1 MKKLLLATAI
11 ALAPASAQAAAF
23 TNGSFE
29 SASVNP
35 GAGFLSLTAGN
46 TSVTGWTVGGGG
58 IDYIGTYWQAAEGVR
73 SIDLSLGSNG
83 SIAQTFDTLS
93 GVLYNVRFFLS
104 GNPDGPP
111 VIKLADVQASGNALA
126 SYTFDRT
133 GNSRPNMLWRPYTY
147 QFTATGTSTT
157 LTFTGG
163 SGTAFGAA
171 LDDVSVAAVPEPAT
185 WAMMILG
192 FGFAGFA
199 MRRRQAVR
207 VSFA

>member
-1 MKKLLLATAI
+1 MKKFLLAATAL
-11 ALAPASAQAAAF
+11 LAPISAHAAAF

-29 SASVNP
+29 SAAVNP
-35 GAGFLSLTAGN
+35 GGGFLSLGAGN
-46 TSVTGWTVGGGG
+46 TDISGWTVGGGG
-58 IDYIGTYWQAAEGVR
+58 VDYIGGYWQAADGAR
-73 SIDLSLGSNG
+73 SIDLSLVSNG
-83 SIAQTFDTLS
+83 SISQTFDTLS
-93 GVLYNVRFFLS
+93 GVLYNVKFFLS

-126 SYTFDRT
+126 SYNFDRT
-133 GNSRPNMLWRPYTY
+133 GNSKPNMLWRPYTY
-147 QFTATGTSTT
+147 QFTASGASTT

-171 LDDVSVAAVPEPAT
+171 LDNVSVTAVPEPAT
-185 WAMMILG
+185 WAMMIVG

-199 MRRRQAVR
+199 MRRRQAAR

>member
-1 MKKLLLATAI
+1 MKKILLAA
-11 ALAPASAQAAAF
+11 AMVLAPATANAAAF

-35 GAGFLSLTAGN
+35 GGGFLSLGSGN

-58 IDYIGTYWQAAEGVR
+58 VDYIGTYWQAADGIR

-83 SIAQTFDTLS
+83 SISQTFDTLS

-111 VIKLADVQASGNALA
+111 IIKLANVQASGNALA
-126 SYTFDRT
+126 NYTFDRT

-157 LTFTGG
+157 LTFAGA

-171 LDDVSVAAVPEPAT
+171 LDNVSVAAVPEAAT
-185 WAMMILG
+185 WAMMITG
-192 FGFAGFA
+192 FGLIGFSA
-199 MRRRQAVR
+199 RRRRNLR

>member
-1 MKKLLLATAI
+1 MNKLVL
-11 ALAPASAQAAAF
+11 AAAALVAPVSANAAVF

-29 SASVNP
+29 TASVNP
-35 GAGFLSLTAGN
+35 GGGFLSLGAGN
-46 TSVTGWTVGGGG
+46 TNIAGWTVGSGGV
-58 IDYIGTYWQAAEGVR
+58 DYIGSYWQPAQGAR
-73 SIDLSLGSNG
+73 SIDLSLVSNG
-83 SIAQTFDTLS
+83 SISQTFDTLS
-93 GVLYNVRFFLS
+93 GVAYNVRFFLS

-111 VIKLADVQASGNALA
+111 VIKLADVQATDNPLA
-126 SYTFDRT
+126 SYAFDRT
-133 GNSRPNMLWRPYTY
+133 GNSRPNMLWKPYIY
-147 QFTATGTSTT
+147 KFTATGTSTT

-171 LDDVSVAAVPEPAT
+171 LDNVSVAAVPEPAT